1 VRRPFLAL
9 LLALAVL
16 PLHAGRAQII
26 RGGGRFTMKDPQLWI
41 SGGVGWQQGWS
52 VDDGS
57 TGSRWD
63 LSDATSYGLSVE
75 RALTG
80 GTTLALRGSTARVP
94 LNYVF
99 THDGG
104 VTSSAQADGNVSQ
117 AFLGIHVSSGRDLHS
132 VLELG
137 AGATM
142 YSGFKQRNTGEPLP
156 PDKVDADFAF
166 VFGYGLGYSFS
177 RSFQVD
183 VVQDLATSLHQKA
196 GLTAGQTSSSRL
208 SGTRLVARY
217 GFGS

>member
-1 VRRPFLAL
+1 MRRPFLAL

-26 RGGGRFTMKDPQLWI
+26 RGGGRFTMKDPQLWV
-41 SGGVGWQQGWS
+41 SGGVGWQQGWTV
-52 VDDGS
+52 VDGA
-57 TGSRWD
+57 TGTRWD
-63 LSDATSYGLSVE
+63 LSDATAYGASIE
-75 RALTG
+75 RTLTG
-80 GTTLALRGSTARVP
+80 GTTLALRGSMARVP
-94 LNYVF
+94 LGYVSSV
-99 THDGG
+99 GG
-104 VTSSAQADGNVSQ
+104 RSTQADANVSQ
-117 AFLGIHVSSGRDLHS
+117 AYAGIHVSSGRDLHS

-142 YSGFKQRNTGEPLP
+142 YSDFRERGTGVTLP
-156 PDKVDADFAF
+156 PDKLDADFAF

-183 VVQDLATSLHQKA
+183 VVQDLATTLHQKA
-196 GLTAGQTSSSRL
+196 GLVAGESSSSRI